1 MFQAANIAASV
12 TSLFRADA
20 NLPALVPG
28 GMLYGMQKPPTSRP
42 YASLSVIQDGE
53 PEIAS
58 SGAKINLVTVTYQI
72 TILVW
77 SNAQLGNA
85 EAIQAALNG
94 LIGVAT
100 KFTLLTNNAWTLEN
114 TQVDAPLIEEGE
126 RSNQANIFIA
136 GATWLSQI
144 QENRT

>member
-1 MFQAANIAASV
+1 MIH
-12 TSLFRADA
+12 
-20 NLPALVPG
+20 VPG
-28 GMLYGMQKPPTSRP
+28 SKYRRVGDEPFPGRCEPPCLGARGDAVRNAKKPPTSRP

-85 EAIQAALNG
+85 EAIQAA
-94 LIGVAT
+94 A
-100 KFTLLTNNAWTLEN
+100 
-114 TQVDAPLIEEGE
+114 E
-126 RSNQANIFIA
+126 RSNWRGDEIHALDKQRLDPGEYA
-136 GATWLSQI
+136 GGRAAD
-144 QENRT
+144 